1 MDEDNKNRWKTFT
14 EEIEIAGNQ
23 LVDRVTQ
30 LLKEGNVRLLRIR
43 SENGDVFLEIP
54 LTIGAV
60 TGGVVGVA
68 APGGAGVG
76 ALAGVDGQVYI
87 GVLPRAGLNAGEGG
101 AGRRRRAACQG
112 QDRDRPAG
120 GDQAGRGRRR
130 R

>member
-1 MDEDNKNRWKTFT
+1 MDEDNNKNRWKTFT

-60 TGGVVGVA
+60 TGGVVALA
-68 APGGAGVG
+68 APWLAVLGAV
-76 ALAGVDGQVYI
+76 
-87 GVLPRAGLNAGEGG
+87 AGLLAKVKIEIVRQEEIKPGEEDEDDEDDDDE
-101 AGRRRRAACQG
+101 A
-112 QDRDRPAG
+112 PKV
-120 GDQAGRGRRR
+120 
-130 R
+130 